1 MEAIVDNLQ
10 YPTVEPISIDIHVL
24 QKDVAEL
31 KSRMEELNKIMEV
44 DKAIGG
50 PFKMLENVVDL
61 CEDHKRWHNNYY
73 KQCDETKKV
82 KDELEALQSD
92 HKELKDS
99 GVMLLDEI
107 DKKKEEIEE
116 LKKIIQEREDTIR
129 RQSKKIGEQHKEL
142 LKLLT
147 WQKTFRNLMR
157 DGEEESV
164 EEEEER
170 EEYERPYRADSAFM
184 SWEYSA
190 PCSEDSED
198 G

>member
-10 YPTVEPISIDIHVL
+10 YPTVEPISFDIHVL

-50 PFKMLENVVDL
+50 PFKMLRTVGDIRERLEEENVKYL
-61 CEDHKRWHNNYY
+61 E
-73 KQCDETKKV
+73 QCVSTKLV
-82 KDELEALQSD
+82 ENELEALQRD

-142 LKLLT
+142 LKLLK

-157 DGEEESV
+157 DGEEES